1 MTPALQFFPCITAD
15 IDKLVVAVRNLPFQ
29 IGRRQNIRIMRE
41 LPFLASDV
49 RVFFHTVRIITS
61 TTLMQN
67 QWFNFWKNY

>member
-1 MTPALQFFPCITAD
+1 MAPALQFFPCITAD

-29 IGRRQNIRIMRE
+29 VGRRQNIRIMRE

-49 RVFFHTVRIITS
+49 GVFFHTVRIITS

-67 QWFNFWKNY
+67 QWFNFLKNY